1 MNARLKLTSIVFRNL
16 STKLGGWGAAEEH
29 VSEESS
35 SRLKVSGVLG
45 VVGCGVGVR
54 VDGESLVE
62 ERFNEGEVDPSPRGM
77 GRPFLVLLKNHS
89 NLDGGWEGGGGGQG
103 GGEQ

>member
-1 MNARLKLTSIVFRNL
+1 M
-16 STKLGGWGAAEEH
+16 
-29 VSEESS
+29 
-35 SRLKVSGVLG
+35 
-45 VVGCGVGVR
+45 R

-89 NLDGGWEGGGGGQG
+89 NLDGGWEGGGGQG
-103 GGEQ
+103 GGEQGGGRQGGGADGGGGGDDRDRGEDEEQREKIEREEQGEDDWVN